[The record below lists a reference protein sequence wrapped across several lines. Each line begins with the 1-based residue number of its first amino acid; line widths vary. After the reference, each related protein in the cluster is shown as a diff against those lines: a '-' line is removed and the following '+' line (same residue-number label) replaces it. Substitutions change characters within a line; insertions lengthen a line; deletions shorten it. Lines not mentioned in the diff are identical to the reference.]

1 MKPNAL
7 AAIADA
13 EKKPDW
19 LRIRVPNGA
28 KYEAVMDIVRSHK
41 LHTVCAES
49 KCPNITRMLGTRHGH
64 ADADGLG
71 FRTWHGKFCAVNTGN
86 RHGWLDLQE
95 PANVA
100 DAVALMGRKTRCS
113 TSVDRDDLDD
123 LGAGH
128 DAACKHSRSFMS
140 ACRRS

>member
-7 AAIADA
+7 ATIADA

-49 KCPNITRMLGTRHGH
+49 KCPNITECWGRGTATLVLMGSVCTR
-64 ADADGLG
+64 AC
-71 FRTWHGKFCAVNTGN
+71 KFCAVNTGN
-86 RHGWLDLQE
+86 PHGWLDPPRTGQRGRCGG
-95 PANVA
+95 A
-100 DAVALMGRKTRCS
+100 D
-113 TSVDRDDLDD
+113 
-123 LGAGH
+123 GAEIRGA
-128 DAACKHSRSFMS
+128 DFGGPR
-140 ACRRS
+140 